1 MEPLPPDPKKKKD
14 DHDFP
19 TPSNTRGNDHD
30 LVPSRHRA
38 LTANEFHHLADVPP
52 EIEWFANIT
61 NPRTRQ
67 AYKLDVEDFMR
78 FVGIVRPE
86 EFRIVTRSH
95 VIAWRKSLEGR
106 SLAPASIRRKLSALA
121 SLFDY
126 LCEANA
132 VTFNPIDGV
141 KRPKADN
148 NEGKTP
154 AISDDQAR
162 QLLAAPSAD
171 TIKGKRDRAILST
184 FLYHGLRRD
193 ELCSLKVKD
202 IHLRRGVP
210 HLRIH
215 GKGGKLRYVPAH
227 SQTLER
233 INDYL
238 NAVGH
243 KEDLDGALFRP
254 VKNPITGNLE
264 KSLSPGAV
272 YNRIVRHYA
281 VMAGVDVPGFCTHA
295 LRATAATNAL
305 DHQADISKVQEWLG
319 HSNISTTRLYDRRK
333 TRPEDSPTFKVNY

>member
-1 MEPLPPDPKKKKD
+1 MEPLPPDPKNKKD

-19 TPSNTRGNDHD
+19 DASNAQHGGRSLAPFRG
-30 LVPSRHRA
+30 RA
-38 LTANEFHHLADVPP
+38 LTAKEFQGLADVPP

-61 NPRTRQ
+61 NARTRQ

-95 VIAWRKSLEGR
+95 IIAWRKSLESR

-132 VTFNPIDGV
+132 VTYNPVTGV
-141 KRPKADN
+141 KRPKAEN

-162 QLLAAPSAD
+162 RLLDAPSPD
-171 TIKGKRDRAILST
+171 TLKGRRDRAILST
-184 FLYHGLRRD
+184 FLYHGLRRE
-193 ELCSLKVKD
+193 ELCSLNVKD

-215 GKGGKLRYVPAH
+215 GKGGKLRYVPTH

-238 NAVGH
+238 NAAGH
-243 KEDLDGALFRP
+243 KDDLDGALFRP
-254 VKNPITGNLE
+254 VKNPITGTLE
-264 KSLSPGAV
+264 KPLSPGAV
-272 YNRIVRHYA
+272 YHRIVRKYA